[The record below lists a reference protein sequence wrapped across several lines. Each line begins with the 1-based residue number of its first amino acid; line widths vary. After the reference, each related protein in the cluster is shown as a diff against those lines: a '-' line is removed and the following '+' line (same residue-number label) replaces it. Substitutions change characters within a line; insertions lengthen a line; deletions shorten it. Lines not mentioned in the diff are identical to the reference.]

1 MDFVLESVHYL
12 QFQAIET
19 IEGKVK
25 YLIKNK
31 EELESNYNIKVDNL
45 IWHWESLK

>member
-25 YLIKNK
+25 YLKKNK
-31 EELESNYNIKVDNL
+31 DLLESNFNIRVDNL
-45 IWHWESLK
+45 ILSWESKL